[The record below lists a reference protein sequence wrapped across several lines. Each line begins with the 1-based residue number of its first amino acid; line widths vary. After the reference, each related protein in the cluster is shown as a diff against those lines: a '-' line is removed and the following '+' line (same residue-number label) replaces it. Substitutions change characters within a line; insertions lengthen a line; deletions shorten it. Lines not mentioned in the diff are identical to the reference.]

1 MRRTR
6 TRLLALLLVVTALA
20 AACGDSDDETAS
32 SDETPST
39 TATPAGSTEGS
50 GTTEAGPAQIPDGPT
65 ITIGAQDFGESAI
78 LAQVYGQA
86 LSAAGYP
93 VKQQELGGFRDIVYS
108 SFANG
113 DIDFTVEYVSS
124 TLEFLNSGAGEASN
138 DLDAS
143 VEALRTQLKSKGL
156 QALEPADA
164 QDSNVF
170 VVTPETAESKG
181 LTAISDMTPE
191 LRLGGPPNC
200 EQNAACI
207 PGLREVYG
215 IDMSSNFTPLD
226 GGGPLT
232 VAALDGGQIDVAILF
247 STNPQIA
254 DNGWKVLDDDKGLIN
269 VENIIPVTTDAVVQ
283 AYGQDMAAVVDG
295 VSAALTTEELA
306 AMNKRFDVDH
316 DDADVIAK
324 EWLTEQG
331 LMD

>member
-1 MRRTR
+1 MRPTR
-6 TRLLALLLVVTALA
+6 TRLLALFLVLTALA
-20 AACGDSDDETAS
+20 AACGDSDDDTAS
-32 SDETPST
+32 DDTPST
-39 TATPAGSTEGS
+39 TAAPAASGGSS
-50 GTTEAGPAQIPDGPT
+50 TTEAGPAAVPNGPT

-78 LAQVYGQA
+78 LGQVYGQA

-93 VKQQELGGFRDIVYS
+93 VEQQELGGFRDLVYT

-113 DIDFTVEYVSS
+113 DINFTLEYVSS
-124 TLEFLNSGAGEASN
+124 TLEFLNKGAGQASN

-143 VEALRTQLKSKGL
+143 VEALRTQLKSQGL
-156 QALEPADA
+156 QALEPAEA
-164 QDSNVF
+164 EDSNVF
-170 VVTPETAESKG
+170 VVTPKTAESKG
-181 LTAISDMTPE
+181 LNAISDLTPD
-191 LRLGGPPNC
+191 LRLGGPPDC

-207 PGLREVYG
+207 PGLVRVYG

-269 VENIIPVTTDAVVQ
+269 VENVVPVTSDAVVQ
-283 AYGQDMAAVVDG
+283 AYGEDMAGVVDK
-295 VSAALTTEELA
+295 VSAALTTDELA

-316 DDADVIAK
+316 DDAEVIAK
-324 EWLTEQG
+324 DWLKEHE
-331 LMD
+331 LVD